1 MEIKNNGELTQ
12 QFVSENIKRI
22 KNIKIDHNEINISF
36 DGGGEIIFY
45 ADVSDLC
52 LKINY
57 ENMSCKICE
66 EKLIGNISCKVCGK
80 NDSRSFVNGMC
91 QDCYKTFVLREV

>member
-1 MEIKNNGELTQ
+1 MEIKNNAELTQ

-22 KNIKIDHNEINISF
+22 KNIKIDHNEIIISF

-52 LKINY
+52 LKIDY
-57 ENMSCKICE
+57 EQQDIKNE
-66 EKLIGNISCKVCGK
+66 NLNGNIYCKVCGK

-91 QDCYKTFVLREV
+91 QDCYDRFVLRKV